1 MIGTTVAD
9 ALHLIADMA
18 DDLRRAS
25 CVEHRTETMRFANR
39 TRYDALELLK
49 RVDESERKPAPWTH
63 GGARSDR
70 TPTGDGL

>member
-1 MIGTTVAD
+1 
-9 ALHLIADMA
+9 
-18 DDLRRAS
+18 
-25 CVEHRTETMRFANR
+25 MRFANR